1 MKKKLTTLGIS
12 LLPLLASADEVPGLI
27 ITKTDNS
34 QLSVALTSIR
44 SIKFQEGTMLIL
56 QKDNSTQQISV
67 DEITLLSFE
76 NVSTAIQSLMNDKTD
91 GLVII
96 TDLSGKVLFEG
107 QSNSQD
113 IPNDIHGNVILTID
127 GKSHKINLR

>member
-12 LLPLLASADEVPGLI
+12 LLPLLASADEVPGLV

-44 SIKFQEGTMLIL
+44 SIKFEEGTMLIL

-91 GLVII
+91 GQVII
-96 TDLSGKVLFEG
+96 TDLSGKVLYEG
-107 QSNSQD
+107 QSSSQD